1 MTQKNESTG
10 SPVQSDNASLSESSP
25 LPPINRFI
33 TTHDKSGVA
42 VFDTNFPEEAS
53 RHYVNGG
60 LFTLAYCTNQFPAVL
75 SDDQDLEVYQRFLQE
90 PPGLVVSSGSVC
102 RIVDIGPG
110 FSCPMHRTVSLDYGV
125 VLEGEI
131 ELILDSGETRLMK
144 RGDVSIQRG
153 TSHAWKNVTTTVDEF
168 GVRKECWARMLYVL
182 LPVEGITGV
191 GGEKL
196 GEMVSGMGV
205 RQSD

>member
-1 MTQKNESTG
+1 MTQTNEPT
-10 SPVQSDNASLSESSP
+10 QSALQGDKASLSESSP

-33 TTHDKSGVA
+33 TTHNESRAA

-53 RHYVNGG
+53 RHSVTGG
-60 LFTLAYCTNQFPAVL
+60 LFTLAYCTDQFPAVL
-75 SDDQDLEVYQRFLQE
+75 SNDQDLEVYQRFLQE

-102 RIVDIGPG
+102 RIVDVGPG
-110 FSCPMHRTVSLDYGV
+110 FTCPMHRTVSLDYGV

-153 TSHAWKNVTTTVDEF
+153 TSHAWKNITTQVDEF
-168 GVRKECWARMLYVL
+168 GVKKECWARMLYVL
-182 LPVEGITGV
+182 LPMEGLTGA
-191 GGEKL
+191 GGQKL

-205 RQSD
+205 RESD